1 MNILCSLL
9 AKYNVDCNPD
19 YRDGIVSQSKNSVT
33 AQTKEFQSCYL
44 VTDVKKHISM
54 CYSLWREGWQDFEE
68 VWTLF
73 PLSWWS
79 WEEDRAFSRW
89 LPTAWAKTSPSLGL
103 THSWACCCCC
113 CLSFSGRERAPKG
126 AHPTY
131 AVTRRLVL
139 IASAI
144 SVSLFHIGCCTVY
157 LTMFTGAC
165 SEL

>member
-1 MNILCSLL
+1 MNIWCSLL
-9 AKYNVDCNPD
+9 AKYNTECNTD
-19 YRDGIVSQSKNSVT
+19 YTRWNSLTGQEQRHCSDQRISVLLFSYWCEKAHQYVLFPMEGRLAGLRRGLNSV
-33 AQTKEFQSCYL
+33 
-44 VTDVKKHISM
+44 
-54 CYSLWREGWQDFEE
+54 
-68 VWTLF
+68 
-73 PLSWWS
+73 SWWS
-79 WEEDRAFSRW
+79 WEEDRSFSSW
-89 LPTAWAKTSPSLGL
+89 LPTTWAKTFPSLGL
-103 THSWACCCCC
+103 THSWACCCSC

-139 IASAI
+139 MASAI